1 MFYWNSYKLW
11 TIDITH
17 QHQQIIVF
25 SYTKKYSIIL
35 QVHKSIS
42 MASTMQRTSSSAA
55 KNEMQHSQLQR
66 RAPSLIIKPTST
78 NWNMAIPL
86 LSPLA
91 PSPRSSFKQSHVPP
105 PHNKTE
111 KPMEEVKKTPVFKKW
126 QHPASPFCY
135 EPTTF
140 VPPFMKL

>member
-1 MFYWNSYKLW
+1 
-11 TIDITH
+11 
-17 QHQQIIVF
+17 
-25 SYTKKYSIIL
+25 
-35 QVHKSIS
+35 

-55 KNEMQHSQLQR
+55 NNEMQHSQLQR

-91 PSPRSSFKQSHVPP
+91 PSPRSSFNQSHVPP

-111 KPMEEVKKTPVFKKW
+111 KPVEEVKKTPIFKKW

-135 EPTTF
+135 EQTTF